1 MGSGE
6 ELIFVNLS
14 KPEDLKA
21 ADRRKLV
28 RSQAAKDHSQS
39 SSSIRKPVAFKPRRH
54 RKILTAEYKL
64 DLDGTKISETFTF
77 RAEREFSTPTQT
89 APWRPGN
96 AEQKLNG
103 KQNSEKADSPA
114 PLVLRNLSAL
124 AVDIPELDHPGQK
137 GSLRS
142 IWFPMVIADQATL
155 DVVVLT
161 AATHYV
167 MVGRSLCEPEILYKL
182 KEDAITSINRALQR
196 PMVSTSDQLIGA
208 VAKMAA
214 YEAGFA
220 ADEAQYHVHMR

>member
-6 ELIFVNLS
+6 ELIFINLS

-77 RAEREFSTPTQT
+77 RTEREFSTPTQT

-96 AEQKLNG
+96 SEQKLNG

-114 PLVLRNLSAL
+114 PLVLRSMSGAGWTAPFVPCPNQHFIPTILAHCQLNSCFQSKLSSF
-124 AVDIPELDHPGQK
+124 VN
-137 GSLRS
+137 
-142 IWFPMVIADQATL
+142 TL
-155 DVVVLT
+155 
-161 AATHYV
+161 
-167 MVGRSLCEPEILYKL
+167 LCSVFRTLY
-182 KEDAITSINRALQR
+182 
-196 PMVSTSDQLIGA
+196 
-208 VAKMAA
+208 
-214 YEAGFA
+214 
-220 ADEAQYHVHMR
+220 